1 MNPLFQSF
9 KSNQAGQGNPGIPA
23 PPQNLGQMLNQ
34 VAQFF
39 MPYGMSPEQ
48 IVRQK
53 IQNGEMTQQ
62 QFDQFARIA
71 NSWTGKNG

>member
-1 MNPLFQSF
+1 MQMN
-9 KSNQAGQGNPGIPA
+9 IPA

-34 VAQFF
+34 LAQLFI
-39 MPYGMSPEQ
+39 PSGMSAEQ

-62 QFDQFARIA
+62 QFDQFAQIA
-71 NSWTGKNG
+71 NSWTGRNG